1 MTHPTNYAYHS
12 TGQFRNVVKSIQQQS
27 KFNGFDE
34 NGEVIINELAVAPTL
49 EYIGTVKL
57 HGTNASIVLQED
69 GTISFH
75 SKNNLL
81 GYVKNGSFTLLS
93 DNAAFAQEMF
103 QRFDS
108 VLEVI
113 ESAKRVVKGVTGV
126 DLFPIKISGEWCGQ
140 GIQRGVGISYLP
152 KRSLFIFGIK
162 AGDTKAEVKQG
173 WLPVE
178 MTSQLTST
186 DTHIDRIYA
195 ITDFPFKK
203 VKIDFNEALSSQN
216 YLVECTLEVEDTC
229 PVSKELEL
237 VSPDGTPQLLGEG
250 LVWTPASE
258 DYCWDSDN
266 WFKTKGEKH
275 SVSKV
280 KSVAAVDT
288 NKLSSIKEFVEYSV
302 TENRLHQ
309 GILEVGKDQK
319 LIGAFIGWISKDI
332 CKEESDT
339 LADNNLSM
347 KDVGSSIANKARY
360 WYISQL

>member
-1 MTHPTNYAYHS
+1 MTHPTNYKYHS
-12 TGQFRNVVKSIQQQS
+12 TGQFRNVVKKIQQQS
-27 KFNGFDE
+27 KFDGFDT
-34 NGEVIINELAVAPTL
+34 NGEAIINELAVAPTL
-49 EYIGTVKL
+49 GYIGTVKL
-57 HGTNASIVLQED
+57 HGTNASIVLQKD

-81 GYVKNGSFTLLS
+81 GYVKNGRFTLLS

-103 QRFDS
+103 QRFYS

-113 ESAKRVVKGVTGV
+113 EGAKRVVKNVTGV
-126 DLFPIKISGEWCGQ
+126 DLLPIKISGEWCGQ

-162 AGDTKAEVKQG
+162 AGDTKAEDRQG

-178 MTSQLTST
+178 TTSQLTST
-186 DTHIDRIYA
+186 YTHLEGIYA

-203 VKIDFNEALSSQN
+203 VEIDFNEALSSQN

-229 PVSKELEL
+229 PVSKELGL
-237 VSPDGTPQLLGEG
+237 VNQDGAPQLLGEG
-250 LVWTPASE
+250 LVWTPTSE
-258 DYCWDSDN
+258 DFCWDSGN
-266 WFKTKGEKH
+266 WFKTKGERH

-288 NKLSSIKEFVEYSV
+288 DKLGSIKEFVEYAV

-309 GILEVGKDQK
+309 GILAVGKDQK
-319 LIGAFIGWISKDI
+319 LIGAFIGWINKDI
-332 CKEESDT
+332 YKEESDT

-347 KDVGSSIANKARY
+347 KDVGSSLANKART